1 MTRGVR
7 WYLVGS
13 CLMMLGLAGC
23 ARMWFAEREPWRR
36 EAEVACLNSG
46 AVKEGP
52 SVRIIEAINGPGV
65 CGADYPL
72 RIAALGAPAVV
83 GFSDEPA
90 RPPGAIMGV
99 PASPPASYP
108 AGRSYPANPYPADPQ
123 YSPTQSYPAPP
134 PTTGSGAPIS
144 LAPPPYSDP
153 ADVYPQQRPSRAT
166 VEQVPLG

>member
-1 MTRGVR
+1 
-7 WYLVGS
+7 
-13 CLMMLGLAGC
+13 MMLGLAGC

-36 EAEVACLNSG
+36 EAEVACLQSG

-52 SVRIIEAINGPGV
+52 SVAIVAAINGPGV

-83 GFSDEPA
+83 GFFDEPA
-90 RPPGAIMGV
+90 RPPGAIMGA

-123 YSPTQSYPAPP
+123 YSPTQSYPAAP
-134 PTTGSGAPIS
+134 PTTGSGSPD
-144 LAPPPYSDP
+144 LARS
-153 ADVYPQQRPSRAT
+153 ATAQRAAA
-166 VEQVPLG
+166 